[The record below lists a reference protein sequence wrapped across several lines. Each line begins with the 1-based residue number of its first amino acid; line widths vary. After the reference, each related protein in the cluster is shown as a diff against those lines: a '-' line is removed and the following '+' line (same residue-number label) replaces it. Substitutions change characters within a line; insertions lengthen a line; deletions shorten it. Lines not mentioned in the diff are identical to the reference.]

1 MTMNLGNDI
10 VIWKSNITQNMNLKN
25 TFCTLRLKGCGFH
38 TMPAFFNM
46 LSGDLYFDA
55 IIIGLFPIYLVT
67 GQILGEDAL

>member
-1 MTMNLGNDI
+1 
-10 VIWKSNITQNMNLKN
+10 MNLKN